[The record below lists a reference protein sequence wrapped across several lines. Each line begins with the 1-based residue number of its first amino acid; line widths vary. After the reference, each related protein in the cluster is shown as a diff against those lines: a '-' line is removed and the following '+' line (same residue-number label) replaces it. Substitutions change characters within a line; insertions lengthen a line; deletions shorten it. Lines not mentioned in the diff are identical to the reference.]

1 MKDIFMKSFNSLL
14 TLFILFSSSYA
25 KPAFRAENKTPDNTR
40 LWSALASGE
49 PFQRISLLAEQGKL
63 NPRAQSETG
72 LFPLYVAAAYNRPK
86 LLKLLLK
93 QPNIDV
99 NQKNKNGKTALH
111 VALSLSLH
119 TEIIKIL
126 IERED
131 LKHDPSYLDLALEKA
146 AESDF
151 PEHILEPLLRKET
164 IRNQVNRPLPTGET
178 LLYKVLKEG
187 QHKLAYILAKYGA
200 HYSEPN
206 ERATSEKERQLNIS
220 LRETIERYKQL
231 ILERRELAFLF
242 CGQVMRLNKNQSG
255 VGLPRDCCYYI
266 ANLSS
271 GINLRKDKTF
281 AELRAEAH
289 KKEEEQQLVRL
300 QEKKKEKEKQR
311 LMTLKA
317 QRKELQQQRAR
328 RNNLNGGRK
337 RHFYR

>member
-1 MKDIFMKSFNSLL
+1 MKSFNSLL

-25 KPAFRAENKTPDNTR
+25 KPAFRAENKTPDNIR
-40 LWSALASGE
+40 LWSALASRE
-49 PFQRISLLAEQGKL
+49 PFQRISLLAEQGRL

-93 QPNIDV
+93 QPGIDV
-99 NQKNKNGKTALH
+99 NQKNKSGQTALH
-111 VALSLSLH
+111 AALSLSLH

-131 LKHDPSYLDLALEKA
+131 LKHDPSYLDLAMEKA
-146 AESDF
+146 AKSDF
-151 PEHILEPLLRKET
+151 PEYTLEPLLRKEA
-164 IRNQVNRPLPTGET
+164 ILNQVNRPLLTGET
-178 LLYKVLKEG
+178 LLYKALKEG
-187 QHKLAYILAKYGA
+187 QEKLAYILAKYGA

-206 ERATSEKERQLNIS
+206 EPAVSEEERQLNIS
-220 LRETIERYKQL
+220 LRETLEHYKQL

-242 CGQVMRLNKNQSG
+242 CGQIMRLNESKSG

-266 ANLSS
+266 ANLAS
-271 GINLRKDKTF
+271 GINLNKDKTF

-289 KKEEEQQLVRL
+289 KEEEQQ
-300 QEKKKEKEKQR
+300 QKQ
-311 LMTLKA
+311 MTLKA
-317 QRKELQQQRAR
+317 QKAERKRLKQQRALAR
-328 RNNLNGGRK
+328 TNNELSGGRI